1 MADLVT
7 ANQVRQQ
14 LDLDDGVDEAL
25 IAGFIAAATRAVEL
39 HTGRT
44 VADGATTFGDDA
56 PVAATAVLLLV
67 RTWYDNPDALAP
79 NTAATELPLAV
90 TWLLWPLTRL
100 SV

>member
-7 ANQVRQQ
+7 LEQVQQQ
-14 LDLDDGVDEAL
+14 LDLDEGVDETL
-25 IAGFIAAATRAVEL
+25 ILGFIAAAARAIEL

-44 VADGATTFGDDA
+44 VADGVNTLGADR
-56 PVAATAVLLLV
+56 PVAATAALLLI

-90 TWLLWPLTRL
+90 TWLLWPLKRL
-100 SV
+100 TV